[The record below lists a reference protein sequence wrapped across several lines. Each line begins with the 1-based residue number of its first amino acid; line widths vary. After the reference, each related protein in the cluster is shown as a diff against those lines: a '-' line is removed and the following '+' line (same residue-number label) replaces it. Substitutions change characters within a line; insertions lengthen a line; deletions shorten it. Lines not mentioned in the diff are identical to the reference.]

1 MYVLIFRIY
10 KTKVIIVYAVYE
22 KKNWFGSV
30 KNNFL
35 AVGTK
40 TIFEIYVI
48 NGLKMIFLTN
58 KKKSV
63 FKKYYIFSSK
73 FITEK
78 NSSTIRSNVF

>member
-22 KKNWFGSV
+22 NKIWFGSV

-35 AVGTK
+35 AVGIK

-48 NGLKMIFLTN
+48 NGLKMIFFN
-58 KKKSV
+58 K
-63 FKKYYIFSSK
+63 
-73 FITEK
+73 
-78 NSSTIRSNVF
+78 

>member
-22 KKNWFGSV
+22 KKIWFGSA

-40 TIFEIYVI
+40 IIFEIYVI

-58 KKKSV
+58 KKKML
-63 FKKYYIFSSK
+63 SK
-73 FITEK
+73 NITFFHQ
-78 NSSTIRSNVF
+78 NL

>member
-22 KKNWFGSV
+22 KKFRFGSV

-48 NGLKMIFLTN
+48 NGLTMIFLTN
-58 KKKSV
+58 KKNAL
-63 FKKYYIFSSK
+63 KKYYIFSSE